1 MNLSLTIDDALWA
14 YAVAQQKADGVDPL
28 ARATQYVTEYCLQCG
43 NQLGLTPTAQLN
55 AAVAKLDDS
64 QVASLVPQAVALAPV
79 LVAAPSQA
87 VAG

>member
-1 MNLSLTIDDALWA
+1 MQITLTIDDALWA

-64 QVASLVPQAVALAPV
+64 QVATLAASATALLPAP
-79 LVAAPSQA
+79 APNQA